1 MDKNIN
7 VRQAL
12 RVFQK
17 VLELGVPKG
26 EKTTYKQLDATSGY
40 DGYTIILSDEC
51 VTLTVFFHNKFALDY
66 TSKRALYTFLSK
78 VEEIDRQRTV
88 RQDRPD

>member
-1 MDKNIN
+1 MEKNVN

-17 VLELGVPKG
+17 VLDLGTTKG
-26 EKTTYKQLDATSGY
+26 ETTTYKQLNATSGY

-51 VTLTVFFHNKFALDY
+51 VSLTIFFHNKFALDY
-66 TSKRALYTFLSK
+66 TSKRALYAFLGK
-78 VEEIDRQRTV
+78 LEEIDRQRTV
-88 RQDRPD
+88 RSDDDD